1 MFIDEVVIAG
11 VLTVGMM
18 IAFLGGVAWFI
29 WRDSQKKPKSGNRP
43 D

>member
-11 VLTVGMM
+11 VVSVGMM
-18 IAFLGGVAWFI
+18 VAFLAGVVWFI
-29 WRDSQKKPKSGNRP
+29 WRDSHKKRKTPNTP